1 MKKMG
6 QLMMGLVGALFLSTL
21 VVLGQAMPCHAETK
35 LVESPPAAFAY
46 FGTSVS
52 SSGNTAVVGVPSHD
66 GYKGVAYVYR
76 LNGAAWELNGELTA
90 ADGAQSDMFGQ
101 AVSIS
106 GNTIVVGAPN
116 HSATINTEIVSYSG
130 AAYVFKNNGSLWE
143 QSAKLTALDAAE
155 SEGFGVSVS
164 ISGNTIVVGSPGKG
178 DMDSGAAYVYTLNG
192 ALWEQVA
199 KLPETPTD
207 FSSFGQ
213 SVSISGDTIVV
224 GAPWDTAHDGT
235 LFAGAAYVF
244 NHDTAG
250 WVQAEKLTASTG
262 DAAMWDN
269 FGFSVSVSTNTVVV
283 GAPWDEGG
291 TGAAYVFALNNTL
304 WEQMAKFPLEGVGS
318 SSYFGQSVAV
328 SGDTI
333 VVGAYYD
340 DATDGPIDTGATYV
354 FRADGTEWLVEKLT
368 ASDAAGGD
376 GFGYSVS
383 ISGGTVIVGAPW
395 EDDGSGEVSQVTN
408 AGAAYVFIFEED
420 PSIELFVDIKPGSCV
435 NPLNPKSQG
444 VLPVAILGTEA
455 LDVMAIDP
463 STIRL
468 TREGVDGEVTPIRG
482 HYTDVATPLQ
492 CELTASGESLGDG
505 YTDLMLK
512 FRTQEIVKAL
522 NLWDAAG
529 ERVTLTLSASLKEE
543 LGGTDLSAQ
552 DDIKVL
558 GKKLKPKPPKK
569 PKK

>member
-1 MKKMG
+1 
-6 QLMMGLVGALFLSTL
+6 
-21 VVLGQAMPCHAETK
+21 
-35 LVESPPAAFAY
+35 
-46 FGTSVS
+46 
-52 SSGNTAVVGVPSHD
+52 
-66 GYKGVAYVYR
+66 
-76 LNGAAWELNGELTA
+76 
-90 ADGAQSDMFGQ
+90 MFGQ

-116 HSATINTEIVSYSG
+116 QSATVSYSG

-143 QSAKLTALDAAE
+143 PIAKLTASDAAE
-155 SEGFGVSVS
+155 SDGFGVSVS
-164 ISGNTIVVGSPGKG
+164 ISGNTIAVGSPGKG
-178 DMDSGAAYVYTLNG
+178 DMDSGAAYIFILNG
-192 ALWEQVA
+192 TLWEQTA
-199 KLPETPTD
+199 KLPETATD
-207 FSSFGQ
+207 FSNFGQ
-213 SVSISGDTIVV
+213 SVSVSGDTLVV
-224 GAPWDTAHDGT
+224 GAPFDTAHDGT
-235 LFAGAAYVF
+235 LYAGAAYVF
-244 NHDTAG
+244 KHDATG
-250 WVQAEKLTASTG
+250 WIQMEKLTARAG
-262 DAAMWDN
+262 DAVMLDY
-269 FGFSVSVSTNTVVV
+269 FGFSVSVSGNTIVI
-283 GAPWDEGG
+283 GAPGDSDN
-291 TGAAYVFALNNTL
+291 TGAAYVFALDGTL
-304 WEQMAKFPLEGVGS
+304 WQQVAKFPVEGVGS
-318 SSYFGQSVAV
+318 SSYFGQSVSV

-333 VVGAYYD
+333 VVGAYND
-340 DATDGPIDTGATYV
+340 DVTDGATDTGAAYL
-354 FRADGTEWLVEKLT
+354 FRADGTEWGVEKIS
-368 ASDAAGGD
+368 ASDATGGD
-376 GFGYSVS
+376 AFGYSVS
-383 ISGGTVIVGAPW
+383 ISGDTVIVGAPY

-408 AGAAYVFIFEED
+408 AGAVYVFIFEED

-482 HYTDVATPLQ
+482 HYADVATPLQ
-492 CELTASGESLGDG
+492 CELPACGESLGDG